1 MEFLD
6 SILDSLVPLISEPHG
21 AATAVGIACAFWIQR
36 ILATGLGLAI
46 AGGLAWTG
54 HPWLCALVVVSLGI
68 AWLIDC
74 ARYPRRDCLKCG
86 GAGKFKRGFLWF
98 TTSKECRGFFGCDG
112 AGRKVRFGTKLLTV
126 TIGDYFV

>member
-1 MEFLD
+1 MELLDPIFDFL
-6 SILDSLVPLISEPHG
+6 IPLISEPHG
-21 AATAVGIACAFWIQR
+21 AATAAGIGCAFWIQR

-54 HPWLCALVVVSLGI
+54 HPWLGALVAVCLAI

-74 ARYPRRDCLKCG
+74 ARYPQRDCLKCD

-98 TTSKECRGFFGCDG
+98 TTSKECRGLLGCDG
-112 AGRKVRFGTKLLTV
+112 AGRKVRFGTKLLTRTV
-126 TIGDYFV
+126 GDRFV